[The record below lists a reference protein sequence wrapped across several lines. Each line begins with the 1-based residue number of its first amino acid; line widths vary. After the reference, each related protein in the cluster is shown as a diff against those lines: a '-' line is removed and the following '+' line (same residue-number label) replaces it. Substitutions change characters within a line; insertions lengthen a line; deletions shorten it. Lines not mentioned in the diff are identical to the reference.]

1 MPIEE
6 RGIRMPYC
14 PNCGVWVDEADRYC
28 WNCGIRL
35 EDYGIGVRR
44 SWQPSRIPSV
54 APPPRERPTSITVAS
69 ILFYI
74 FGILSIV
81 GSLIAI
87 GVGAVGAAFGGMPI
101 FGPAISLAGAI
112 ILILGLVSLIISVL
126 CIVAGYWLWRG
137 LRKGGVLGIIICILD
152 IIMSIPFSAI
162 PVFGA
167 IGIVSILID
176 IVLVILIAIGWSGLS
191 D

>member
-1 MPIEE
+1 
-6 RGIRMPYC
+6 
-14 PNCGVWVDEADRYC
+14 
-28 WNCGIRL
+28 
-35 EDYGIGVRR
+35 
-44 SWQPSRIPSV
+44 
-54 APPPRERPTSITVAS
+54 
-69 ILFYI
+69 
-74 FGILSIV
+74 
-81 GSLIAI
+81 
-87 GVGAVGAAFGGMPI
+87 
-101 FGPAISLAGAI
+101 
-112 ILILGLVSLIISVL
+112 L

-167 IGIVSILID
+167 IGVISILID